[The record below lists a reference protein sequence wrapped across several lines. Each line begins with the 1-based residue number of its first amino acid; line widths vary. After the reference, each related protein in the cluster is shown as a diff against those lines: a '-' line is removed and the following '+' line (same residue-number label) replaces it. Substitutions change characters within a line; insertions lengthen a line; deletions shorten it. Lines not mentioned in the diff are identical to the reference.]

1 MSRGQGRVYQ
11 RGSVWWLDYS
21 LGSRRHREPSTAA
34 TKRDAQDILRKRIGD
49 RQTGTLIGRPDRIL
63 LAEYEEQRSENGKV
77 TKKLLGGLRW
87 LHETQY
93 DLDGLR
99 SKERMVDAWNHI
111 EKFFPAPTRVIAITP
126 TRLDQYAKARL
137 TEGAARQ
144 TVNNELAT
152 LRRGFKLAIEK
163 GLLSVMPIIKLPK
176 VQNARKGFF
185 EDGDFAAVLLGLPT
199 HEQPVIRFLRLAG
212 WRVEEPLGL
221 TWDQVDRDG
230 EVIRLYADETKGK
243 AGRVFPYGQFPD
255 LKALL
260 DAQWQHQDGS
270 FVFQNDGQR
279 IAYTTLHKH
288 WKTACK
294 RAGVAG
300 RLIHD
305 LRRTAARAMRRA
317 GLSEGEIMKLCGWRT
332 RAMFDR
338 YNIIDEADLA
348 SAVAKLSNGTVAAQ
362 SEGSPV
368 ASDQVSSSPA

>member
-1 MSRGQGRVYQ
+1 LTPP
-11 RGSVWWLDYS
+11 SV
-21 LGSRRHREPSTAA
+21 EST
-34 TKRDAQDILRKRIGD
+34 T
-49 RQTGTLIGRPDRIL
+49 
-63 LAEYEEQRSENGKV
+63 
-77 TKKLLGGLRW
+77 
-87 LHETQY
+87 
-93 DLDGLR
+93 
-99 SKERMVDAWNHI
+99 
-111 EKFFPAPTRVIAITP
+111 TRVIAITP

-137 TEGAARQ
+137 TERAARQ

-152 LRRGFKLAIEK
+152 LRRGFRLAIEK

-212 WRVEEPLGL
+212 WRVAEPLGL
-221 TWDQVDRDG
+221 TWDQVDRRG

-260 DAQWQHQDGS
+260 DARWQHRDVSCS

-317 GLSEGEIMKLCGWRT
+317 GLSEGEIMKLCGWKT